1 MKQIEELVDLDIP
14 VNKIIEMFRKGLFF
28 IVVFCTVNFNGIYGQ
43 TVALSQTEKASLL
56 RQEYLYAFTE
66 ATKQFLFGNY
76 IQAVSLYKE
85 CLKIDPNSGAVNF
98 QLSRI
103 YMNAGNT
110 ALAKFHGVRA
120 VKSGSDNIWYLQNLA
135 SIYQAEEK
143 YDSTLLIYQQLN
155 KIEPENVN
163 IMYAISGLCETL
175 GKNHEAITWLDKI
188 DERIGHSREVS
199 LSKFRNYEKIS
210 EPEKAIES
218 LKAGVSGAEE
228 GDYNILGMI
237 AEFYRNQGKLDS
249 AAHYYRLIFP
259 EYHAD
264 PLVTFSYAGYLMDIG
279 NKDSARNLVIQM
291 IKDTSYDNQ
300 VKTTF
305 LYNILQNEKELER
318 YHEILD
324 TVSLIMYEN
333 KPNDLQNIAVYAD
346 VQLRLRNY
354 DNAIHILKKLIS
366 IDKNNYTAYE
376 QLLYVMNFQGQA
388 DSVLFYSQEALKI
401 WDKKPFIYLF
411 RGSAFYQKRFY
422 NDAVDVLNSGLGI
435 TDDAG
440 LKVEFMS
447 LLAECYQRV
456 EEYDKSEKVFKEAL
470 IIDRNNSGIKNNYA
484 YYLSLREKDLKLA
497 EKMSSETIN
506 SEPQNG
512 TYLDTYGWILYKQ
525 GKVKKAQKYILE
537 ALKYGGSE
545 SREVL
550 MHAAEIY
557 WALKEYEIAL
567 KYYQAAIG
575 KSEGEELNEVLAKI
589 EEVKKMIKEK

>member
-1 MKQIEELVDLDIP
+1 
-14 VNKIIEMFRKGLFF
+14 MFKRVLFF
-28 IVVFCTVNFNGIYGQ
+28 VAIFCTVNLNGIYGQ
-43 TVALSQTEKASLL
+43 AVALSQNEKASIL

-85 CLKIDPNSGAVNF
+85 CLKIDPNSGAVHF

-110 ALAKFHGVRA
+110 ALGKHHAVKA
-120 VKSGSDNIWYLQNLA
+120 VKSGGDNIWYLQNLA
-135 SIYQAEEK
+135 TIYQTEER
-143 YDSTLLIYQQLN
+143 YDSALLVYRQLI
-155 KIEPENVN
+155 KLEPENVN
-163 IMYAISGLCETL
+163 IMYAIAGLCETL
-175 GKNHEAITWLDKI
+175 AMNQEAITWLDQI
-188 DERIGHSREVS
+188 DKRIGHSREVS
-199 LSKFRNYEKIS
+199 VSKYRIYEKLS

-218 LKAGVSGAEE
+218 LKDGASGEE
-228 GDYNILGMI
+228 ADDYNILGMI

-249 AAHYYRLIFP
+249 AARYYNLIFP
-259 EYHAD
+259 EYNAD

-279 NKDSARNLVIQM
+279 NRDSARNLIIEM
-291 IKDTSYDNQ
+291 IKDTSYDNR

-305 LYNILQNEKELER
+305 LYNILQNEKGLTR

-324 TVSLIMYEN
+324 TVSQMMYEN
-333 KPNDLQNIAVYAD
+333 KPDDLQNIAVYAD
-346 VQLRLRNY
+346 VQLRLQNY
-354 DNAIHILKKLIS
+354 DHAISVLKKLIS

-376 QLLYVMNFQGQA
+376 QLLYVMNFRGQV
-388 DSVLFYSQEALKI
+388 DSVLYYSQQALTI

-411 RGSAFYQKRFY
+411 RGSAFYQKKAY
-422 NDAVDVLNSGLGI
+422 SDAITVLNTGLGI
-435 TDDAG
+435 AEDSG

-456 EEYDKSEKVFKEAL
+456 SQYDKSEEVFKEAL
-470 IIDRNNSGIKNNYA
+470 RFDKNNDGIKNNFA

-497 EKMSSETIN
+497 EKMSAETIN
-506 SEPQNG
+506 NEPKNG

-525 GKVKKAQKYILE
+525 GKVKKAQKYILD
-537 ALKYGGSE
+537 AIMYGGSE

-557 WALKEYEIAL
+557 RVLKEYEIAL
-567 KYYQAAIG
+567 KYYEAAII